1 MKKLASL
8 LLALSLIFGL
18 VSFSYAEEPYEV
30 VIETVTFG
38 AEYADIPA
46 IEEAI
51 NAITVPAINVSVKIL
66 NVGIPEHAQKISMMI
81 AGGEK
86 IDLVMAGL
94 TMPMVNMAVDGM
106 LLPLDELLASQGADI
121 QALLGRQQASW
132 GPARSMARFMPSLR
146 MPILHSPADLST
158 INRWRMS
165 WVSPCRIP

>member
-66 NVGIPEHAQKISMMI
+66 NVGIPEHAQKISMM
-81 AGGEK
+81 E
-86 IDLVMAGL
+86 
-94 TMPMVNMAVDGM
+94 
-106 LLPLDELLASQGADI
+106 
-121 QALLGRQQASW
+121 R
-132 GPARSMARFMPSLR
+132 
-146 MPILHSPADLST
+146 DLSRVFSAKHST
-158 INRWRMS
+158 NSKRELTD
-165 WVSPCRIP
+165 

>member
-106 LLPLDELLASQGADI
+106 LLPLDELLASQ
-121 QALLGRQQASW
+121 ALTSRPSWATSW

-165 WVSPCRIP
+165 WASPCRIP

>member
-86 IDLVMAGL
+86 NRPGNGRPDNAHGKH
-94 TMPMVNMAVDGM
+94 GGGRH
-106 LLPLDELLASQGADI
+106 AS
-121 QALLGRQQASW
+121 
-132 GPARSMARFMPSLR
+132 PSG
-146 MPILHSPADLST
+146 
-158 INRWRMS
+158 
-165 WVSPCRIP
+165 

>member
-121 QALLGRQQASW
+121 QALFGDKLEAGKVNGTLYATLMSSPRQKN
-132 GPARSMARFMPSLR
+132 MKIFF
-146 MPILHSPADLST
+146 
-158 INRWRMS
+158 NF
-165 WVSPCRIP
+165 

>member
-106 LLPLDELLASQGADI
+106 LLPLDEPQQPALRPVQRSLGAGGHLDD
-121 QALLGRQQASW
+121 
-132 GPARSMARFMPSLR
+132 
-146 MPILHSPADLST
+146 HSPAPAKRKRRPLYFYLRNDLG
-158 INRWRMS
+158 RRL
-165 WVSPCRIP
+165 

>member
-18 VSFSYAEEPYEV
+18 ASFSYAEEPYEV

-121 QALLGRQQASW
+121 QALFGDKLEAGKVNGTLYA
-132 GPARSMARFMPSLR
+132 
-146 MPILHSPADLST
+146 IPADAYPAQSGGF
-158 INRWRMS
+158 I
-165 WVSPCRIP
+165 